1 MNIPVKTLSPEPD
14 IGDGT
19 ALCDLQGSYAIRV
32 AARNIAG
39 LGKSSE
45 LGVVLEGEPDFLV
58 EF

>member
-1 MNIPVKTLSPEPD
+1 MKTLSPEPD